1 MKKTV
6 QFTLQTIALFCFFLI
21 TLASCSSKRSSKPTI
36 LVFYKTGGYYH
47 ESIPTGVKAI
57 QDLGDKN
64 GFDVDTTTNANKFA
78 EDSLKK
84 YAAIVF
90 LSSTGEILSGNQE
103 IAVERYMQAGG
114 GFVGIHA
121 ATDAEYDWNWY
132 VKMIGGSFKSH
143 PANQEA
149 TLIINDKNHP
159 STDSLPATWTRT
171 DEWYNFKNLNP
182 DYSYYLYNHKFKTI
196 SV

>member
-1 MKKTV
+1 M
-6 QFTLQTIALFCFFLI
+6 LFLI

-47 ESIPTGVKAI
+47 ESIPSGVKAI
-57 QDLGDKN
+57 QELGLKN
-64 GFDVDTTTNANKFA
+64 GFDVDTTTNAGKFA

-121 ATDAEYDWNWY
+121 ATDAEYDWSWY
-132 VKMIGGSFKSH
+132 VQMIGASF
-143 PANQEA
+143 
-149 TLIINDKNHP
+149 
-159 STDSLPATWTRT
+159 
-171 DEWYNFKNLNP
+171 
-182 DYSYYLYNHKFKTI
+182 
-196 SV
+196 

>member
-1 MKKTV
+1 MKKTI

-121 ATDAEYDWNWY
+121 ATDAE
-132 VKMIGGSFKSH
+132 
-143 PANQEA
+143 
-149 TLIINDKNHP
+149 
-159 STDSLPATWTRT
+159 
-171 DEWYNFKNLNP
+171 
-182 DYSYYLYNHKFKTI
+182 
-196 SV
+196 

>member
-1 MKKTV
+1 MKS
-6 QFTLQTIALFCFFLI
+6 LALFCFLLF

-57 QDLGDKN
+57 QELGVKN
-64 GFDVDTTTNANKFA
+64 GFDVDTTTNAGKFA

-84 YAAIVF
+84 YAALVF
-90 LSSTGEILSGNQE
+90 LSSTGEILTGNQE

-132 VKMIGGSFKSH
+132 V
-143 PANQEA
+143 
-149 TLIINDKNHP
+149 
-159 STDSLPATWTRT
+159 
-171 DEWYNFKNLNP
+171 
-182 DYSYYLYNHKFKTI
+182 
-196 SV
+196 